1 MNSSNG
7 KAQVVSLWWRV
18 WAIFVL
24 AVLFNYAWEMAQ
36 SPLYVGMSFSEFKV
50 WWHCFKASLGDG
62 LDVLLIFAVGWILLG
77 KQDWYEKPG
86 FKGYALILVMG
97 LAISIGIELV
107 AVYVLER
114 WEYTE
119 QMPLVPGLG
128 VGISPVAQMVVL
140 PAVTFY
146 TVASWRKARAR
157 QNKD

>member
-1 MNSSNG
+1 MS
-7 KAQVVSLWWRV
+7 QHVSLWWRLWV
-18 WAIFVL
+18 IFVM

-36 SPLYVGMSFSEFKV
+36 SPLYVGMSFSEVKV
-50 WWHCFKASLGDG
+50 WWHCFKVSLGDG

-107 AVYVLER
+107 ALYVLER
-114 WEYTE
+114 WAYTE
-119 QMPLVPGLG
+119 RMALVPGLG
-128 VGISPVAQMVVL
+128 VGISPVAQMVML

-146 TVASWRKARAR
+146 TVALWQKTSA
-157 QNKD
+157 